1 MKKLISSTLIGSTLL
16 MSAVKVK
23 ADPDYWGYKYNKIGS
38 IEYNDLYLIDSLTE
52 EETFIKRFCH
62 DDSGGWCTQNTG
74 TETWKNPNYSLKDR
88 NHYIDE
94 NTLIINAKIE
104 DGGSFK
110 QYKYSLSGTTLTR
123 GEETSAS
130 PTEETLGTK
139 TYWHEAYTSENNLN
153 GYGSRDGNATTQD
166 NGNKNANY
174 GTTSITQKKI
184 SLGEGTNEID
194 ISSEGLKVGGNSL
207 ITQQSNGEIHIGKN
221 SLITTAED
229 KNGLQPLYAKDAAGN
244 RIPINIDGSKLLIN
258 GRDVEQ
264 SINNVGALS
273 AALTGLPTV
282 PTDSPIA
289 CGVGSGTHG
298 GNIAFAGGCASKVN
312 EKLSFNAAAS
322 FVPGQDYQGNTE
334 DAISARAGFVW
345 KLGKSTKST
354 LISMKA
360 RAKMEEKINSLEKN
374 NKKIISQ
381 NEDLKQKNQSIIS
394 QNEDLKQ
401 KNQSIISQNKSLLA
415 RLEKLEKIALRET
428 NTRNLATIKLP

>member
-38 IEYNDLYLIDSLTE
+38 IEYNDLYLIDSVTE

-139 TYWHEAYTSENNLN
+139 TYWHEAYTSDFNLN
-153 GYGSRDGNATTQD
+153 GYGSRDGNATTED

-174 GTTSITQKKI
+174 GTTSITQKNI
-184 SLGEGTNEID
+184 SLGEGANEID

-207 ITQQSNGEIHIGKN
+207 ITQRSNGEIHIGKN

-244 RIPINIDGSKLLIN
+244 RIPINIEGSKLLIN

-282 PTDSPIA
+282 PNDTTLA
-289 CGVGSGTHG
+289 CGLGTGTHG
-298 GNIAFAGGCASKVN
+298 GDFAFSGGCASKIN
-312 EKLSFNAAAS
+312 EKLSINYAAS
-322 FVPGQDYQGNTE
+322 MTMPGQDYAGDFE
-334 DAISARAGFVW
+334 DTFSARAGFIW
-345 KLGKSTKST
+345 KLGKATKST
-354 LISMKA
+354 QISMKET
-360 RAKMEEKINSLEKN
+360 KKLNEEIAELKEN
-374 NKKIISQ
+374 NKNIIAQ
-381 NEDLKQKNQSIIS
+381 NNA
-394 QNEDLKQ
+394 
-401 KNQSIISQNKSLLA
+401 LLA
-415 RLEKLEKIALRET
+415 RLEILEKVALGDLKSKD
-428 NTRNLATIKLP
+428 LATTKLP